1 MRLHHL
7 VCLWGLSRISS
18 ALLEEKFVS
27 FEDSPGSVPLHQ
39 ADILFADDDPIGVR
53 IAAESVGSD
62 FAQITGNKPEI
73 IGVKIDSLVNPQISA
88 RNAIIAGTVNS
99 TLLRT
104 LVSDRK
110 ITVSD
115 IEGKWESFKTT
126 VVESPLPEIDRALV
140 IAGSDKRAVIFGLY
154 TLADQSGQSPLVKL
168 SSVVRERSLM
178 PL

>member
-7 VCLWGLSRISS
+7 VCLWGLSQVSS

-39 ADILFADDDPIGVR
+39 AAIIFADDDPIGVR

-73 IGVKIDSLVNPQISA
+73 IGVKIDSSTKPQTSA

-99 TLLRT
+99 KLLRT
-104 LVSDRK
+104 LVDGGK
-110 ITVSD
+110 VTVSD

-126 VVESPLPEIDRALV
+126 VVESPLPDIDRALV
-140 IAGSDKRAVIFGLY
+140 IAGSDKRAVIFGLN
-154 TLADQSGQSPLVKL
+154 TLADQSGQSPLV
-168 SSVVRERSLM
+168 
-178 PL
+178 